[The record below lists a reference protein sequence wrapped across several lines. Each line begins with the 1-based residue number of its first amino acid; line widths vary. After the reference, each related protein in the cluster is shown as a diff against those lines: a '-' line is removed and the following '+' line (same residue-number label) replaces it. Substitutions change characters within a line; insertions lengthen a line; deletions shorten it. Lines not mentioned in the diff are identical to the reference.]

1 VIFPYSWSV
10 TSPHLRRIL
19 FTGRLPISAL
29 LRNPTMGWH
38 VTISISLQSKL
49 WILEGFCCYRLV
61 GLFADTDLH
70 NVIKRGTV
78 LKDVHKR
85 FIMYQLFKATKYIH
99 SGNVIHRD
107 QKVSN
112 ANFYMQPFLLF
123 QSVLLLFL
131 FSVVDVWM
139 FCLPVVIILSS

>member
-1 VIFPYSWSV
+1 LSDKFPVENGLKQGDALFPLHCVKICCYDNISRS
-10 TSPHLRRIL
+10 LR
-19 FTGRLPISAL
+19 
-29 LRNPTMGWH
+29 
-38 VTISISLQSKL
+38 SKQ
-49 WILEGFCCYRLV
+49 WILEGFCYYRSV

-70 NVIKRGTV
+70 NVIKQGTI

-85 FIMYQLFKATKYIH
+85 FIMYQLLKATKYIH

-131 FSVVDVWM
+131 FYVVGVWM
-139 FCLPVVIILSS
+139 FCLPMIIIFSL